1 MMDIVER
8 LAQQAAETINGGEF
22 YDGKWYTEGQRQAW
36 RKAMTPAADEI
47 ERLREAL
54 REIAAPSKV
63 FAKGNDMADVLVL
76 LLTSHRKTALKA
88 LREKE

>member
-1 MMDIVER
+1 MDIVEQ

-47 ERLREAL
+47 ERLREEVKDLKVTVQNL
-54 REIAAPSKV
+54 RAV
-63 FAKGNDMADVLVL
+63 AKFY
-76 LLTSHRKTALKA
+76 KTNGT
-88 LREKE
+88 ENG